1 MYSREVHSAKKKDII
16 PLCCFSLILKQTIC
30 PDIRGLYE
38 QTYHA
43 NVEQKS
49 RFFSRCKQKYPVT
62 GAISVCKLESNCLS
76 STKTPKTFTFI
87 IWSLPVNPAVT
98 DLLIHDRRYS
108 VIRAKQLIT
117 LHNKQGK
124 HLMLVFENKTTW
136 PLQQVESF
144 TELGVSFLSRSYSTF
159 LSCAARIDCFRHCIF
174 YGMV

>member
-87 IWSLPVNPAVT
+87 IWSLPVNPGVP
-98 DLLIHDRRYS
+98 DLLIRDRQYS
-108 VIRAKQLIT
+108 VIRAKQLII
-117 LHNKQGK
+117 LHNKQCK
-124 HLMLVFENKTTW
+124 HLKLVFENNTTW
-136 PLQQVESF
+136 TLQQVESF
-144 TELGVSFLSRSYSTF
+144 AELRVSFLSHTQPSYHALRVLIVLGTAYST
-159 LSCAARIDCFRHCIF
+159 AW
-174 YGMV
+174 Y